1 MIDGA
6 SHLKYVVGSG
16 WVLGIP
22 HDWVQIYENA
32 ANYRSPSGGERID
45 LYDRA
50 TIPNCTTIDTCVK
63 SAYNLNINRGL
74 SANSL
79 QISDHT
85 VGGFPSKVLRGPNFY
100 YIFTAANGLIYSLIF
115 QGTTPV
121 IFEYSVIDINE
132 QIRMQN
138 NLYEL
143 MRYAIRCTWPYYC
156 VPSR

>member
-63 SAYNLNINRGL
+63 SACK
-74 SANSL
+74 
-79 QISDHT
+79 IS
-85 VGGFPSKVLRGPNFY
+85 
-100 YIFTAANGLIYSLIF
+100 I
-115 QGTTPV
+115 
-121 IFEYSVIDINE
+121 
-132 QIRMQN
+132 
-138 NLYEL
+138 
-143 MRYAIRCTWPYYC
+143 
-156 VPSR
+156 